1 MRPYGNRLTLLRSL
15 RRKNPSFLRLAFGVT
30 KPNRSFCSAADSY
43 SYQPPKSKGRPG
55 CSCPAFGPVAR
66 RGWVSASCA
75 LRMFR
80 LAALAQ
86 RHGDRVGEGVN
97 HFDIGLRRLVG
108 LRAVLFPIAQGCERY
123 PVALAELLLG

>member
-1 MRPYGNRLTLLRSL
+1 MRPYGNRLTLLRSP

-43 SYQPPKSKGRPG
+43 SAPKKQRPSRMLLSG
-55 CSCPAFGPVAR
+55 LWACGTPQVGQCFVR
-66 RGWVSASCA
+66 

-86 RHGDRVGEGVN
+86 RHGDRVGKGVN

-108 LRAVLFPIAQGCERY
+108 LRAVLFPIAQGRERY

>member
-1 MRPYGNRLTLLRSL
+1 MLLSGLWACGTPRVGQCFV
-15 RRKNPSFLRLAFGVT
+15 R
-30 KPNRSFCSAADSY
+30 
-43 SYQPPKSKGRPG
+43 
-55 CSCPAFGPVAR
+55 
-66 RGWVSASCA
+66 

-86 RHGDRVGEGVN
+86 RHGDRVGKGVN

-108 LRAVLFPIAQGCERY
+108 LRAVLFPIAQGRERY